1 MAKATAKKTT
11 VKKTTVKKP
20 AAKKAAPLK
29 KVPAKKTTSAK
40 KPAGKRPAPKPAA
53 ETNKLIARAAAEFAL
68 EKKATNIKVLDLRGI
83 TSFTDYFVIASG
95 SSDMQVKA
103 IAENI
108 LTKMR
113 EAGVTP
119 WKSEGWDVLQWVIV
133 DFVDV
138 VVHVFTETA
147 RDFYN
152 LERLWADAPLEI
164 IEDKPAA
171 KKRGVVKAKKA

>member
-1 MAKATAKKTT
+1 MAKATTKKTT
-11 VKKTTVKKP
+11 AKKP
-20 AAKKAAPLK
+20 AAKKATP
-29 KVPAKKTTSAK
+29 VKKTAIKKTPSAPK
-40 KPAGKRPAPKPAA
+40 KRPAPKPAQ
-53 ETNKLIARAAAEFAL
+53 ETNKLIALAAAEFAL
-68 EKKATNIKVLDLRGI
+68 EKKGANIKVLDVRNI
-83 TSFTDYFVIASG
+83 TSFTDYFVIISG

-113 EAGVTP
+113 DAGVTP

>member
-1 MAKATAKKTT
+1 
-11 VKKTTVKKP
+11 
-20 AAKKAAPLK
+20 
-29 KVPAKKTTSAK
+29 
-40 KPAGKRPAPKPAA
+40 
-53 ETNKLIARAAAEFAL
+53 
-68 EKKATNIKVLDLRGI
+68 
-83 TSFTDYFVIASG
+83 
-95 SSDMQVKA
+95 MQVKA
-103 IAENI
+103 ISENI

-152 LERLWADAPLEI
+152 LERLWADAPIDI
-164 IEDKPAA
+164 IEDKPVKKRKTAA
-171 KKRGVVKAKKA
+171 KK